1 MSLFSTFQFAKLIVP
16 YLSSDENAVSR
27 HDGHYYKEMDR
38 AAAGLECHS
47 CPAGDLLR
55 RQDARVT
62 ESLARQKWINS
73 GCAAALDGLH
83 DFWLMAVKAT
93 NRVPCPP
100 PLPTLVFTP
109 AF

>member
-38 AAAGLECHS
+38 AAAGLERHL

-62 ESLARQKWINS
+62 ESLARH
-73 GCAAALDGLH
+73 GVDPVPGPGVPGFLH
-83 DFWLMAVKAT
+83 CSWRID
-93 NRVPCPP
+93 RVPAQGKYRSADPWQ
-100 PLPTLVFTP
+100 
-109 AF
+109 